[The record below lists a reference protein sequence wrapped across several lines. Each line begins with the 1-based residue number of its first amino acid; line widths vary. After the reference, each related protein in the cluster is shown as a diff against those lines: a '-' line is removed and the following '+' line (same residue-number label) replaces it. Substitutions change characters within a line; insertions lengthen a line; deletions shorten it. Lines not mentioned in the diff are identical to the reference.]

1 MTSSTASSSA
11 VRLKWV
17 RERAK
22 VEFDK
27 DGRAVEGI
35 GTVQDITERK
45 RAQEELLRIN
55 RAHRALSSC
64 NEALIRATEESA
76 WLDQV
81 CRIIVDEAGYRFCWV
96 GRAEHDEAK
105 TVTAVARG
113 RSRRGLPEGRQR
125 DLGRHRPR
133 PGTDGDVHPDGTD
146 ADREEHGHRS
156 DVRPVARRGAEARLR
171 LDHCDSARRRRR
183 ALRSAE
189 HLRGGGRSVP
199 RRRSDA
205 AERAGRRPGLR
216 RHDASRPSRATARG
230 GGDPHAEC
238 RARASASA
246 REPPT
251 SKPPASARRRSGSGF
266 SRCCCSRS
274 RPPTCP
280 DCRWRR

>member
-1 MTSSTASSSA
+1 MRGAPYDIEHRIVVVGA
-11 VRLKWV
+11 LKWV
-17 RERAK
+17 RERAE
-22 VEFDK
+22 VEFDT

-64 NEALIRATEESA
+64 NEALDPRHGGIRLARSGLPHHRRRGGLSLLLGGPCGTRRGE
-76 WLDQV
+76 D
-81 CRIIVDEAGYRFCWV
+81 RD
-96 GRAEHDEAK
+96 GRGA
-105 TVTAVARG
+105 G

-171 LDHCDSARRRRR
+171 LDDCDSARRRRR
-183 ALRSAE
+183 AFRSAE
-189 HLRGGGRSVP
+189 YLRGGGRSVP

-205 AERAGRRPGLR
+205 VERVGRRPGLR
-216 RHDASRPSRATARG
+216 RHDASRPSRAAARR

-238 RARASASA
+238 RARAA
-246 REPPT
+246 RPRT
-251 SKPPASARRRSGSGF
+251 NRRP
-266 SRCCCSRS
+266 RS
-274 RPPTCP
+274 RP
-280 DCRWRR
+280 RA